1 MIRWILPG
9 LENNIG
15 SPVHSKISCVRPVI
29 LIAGRMRICF
39 IDLLWVSIW
48 YIEILFLSLR
58 PNWTKHLNMNKIYT
72 INDIK
77 KQNALVTC
85 GIPVVH
91 VHWFSGFI

>member
-1 MIRWILPG
+1 MCPACHFDSRIH
-9 LENNIG
+9 EN
-15 SPVHSKISCVRPVI
+15 
-29 LIAGRMRICF
+29 LLL
-39 IDLLWVSIW
+39 DLLWVSIW

>member
-9 LENNIG
+9 LENSIG
-15 SPVHSKISCVRPVI
+15 SPVHSEISCVRSVI
-29 LIAGRMRICF
+29 LIAGWVRFCLAG
-39 IDLLWVSIW
+39 LLWVSIW

>member
-1 MIRWILPG
+1 MIKLIHHG
-9 LENNIG
+9 LENSIIA
-15 SPVHSKISCVRPVI
+15 PVHSKISRIRPVI
-29 LIAGRMRICF
+29 LITGYVRFCF
-39 IDLLWVSIW
+39 VNLLWVSIW